1 MTRETHDVNISNSE
15 RAILANDKKADMV
28 VRIHA
33 DSLNNSSK
41 LSIYIDS

>member
-1 MTRETHDVNISNSE
+1 
-15 RAILANDKKADMV
+15 MV

-41 LSIYIDS
+41 TGASILIPEKDGKYT